1 MMKRHLFAALK
12 CFLSISLLA
21 QQQNPISQNDLIV
34 LDVDYLSTKTNL
46 TGDVGVISVDQPQL
60 TEEELSDK
68 NGEVFEFGKLVPVD
82 IDFIN
87 QASKMDVVNGTIY
100 RLAIQSD
107 GAKAL
112 SIYYNE
118 FNIPFGGKL
127 LLYNTD
133 QTQIAGPFTH

>member
-1 MMKRHLFAALK
+1 MKRHLFAALK

-68 NGEVFEFGKLVPVD
+68 NGEVF
-82 IDFIN
+82 
-87 QASKMDVVNGTIY
+87 
-100 RLAIQSD
+100 
-107 GAKAL
+107 
-112 SIYYNE
+112 
-118 FNIPFGGKL
+118 
-127 LLYNTD
+127 
-133 QTQIAGPFTH
+133 